1 VRKIDKLYAEENKKT
16 TALNVANQ
24 AKNDA
29 YDKTLAI
36 ANTTRGGDYVAQ
48 RELIRN
54 LPGLDETTKS
64 RLETYYKAFYQ
75 TEKLQSWNS
84 ALGAKP
90 PYGDF
95 DADYYKIHS
104 PAIQYW
110 PQLNS
115 GPLLLQMMILTLPR
129 RYGENGFYLQHYT
142 TKEKPLAPV
151 ETKQR
156 LLQQQTSI

>member
-95 DADYYKIHS
+95 DAAYYKTQNPTGS
-104 PAIQYW
+104 STVVYCCC
-110 PQLNS
+110 
-115 GPLLLQMMILTLPR
+115 R
-129 RYGENGFYLQHYT
+129 
-142 TKEKPLAPV
+142 
-151 ETKQR
+151 
-156 LLQQQTSI
+156 